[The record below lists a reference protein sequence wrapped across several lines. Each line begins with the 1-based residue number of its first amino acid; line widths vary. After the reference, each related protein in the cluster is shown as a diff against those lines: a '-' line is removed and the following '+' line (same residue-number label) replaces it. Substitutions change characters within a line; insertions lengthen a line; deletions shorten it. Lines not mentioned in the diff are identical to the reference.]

1 MRADTRALWHAV
13 EDMAL
18 MAHEMKSMPGLTP
31 EQIAAAQARVIAAK
45 RALRKVNKLRAAA
58 TSRVR

>member
-1 MRADTRALWHAV
+1 
-13 EDMAL
+13 MAL